1 MSNGKE
7 DDSAG
12 SWSKHNR
19 HINELQHLRQAVQVP
34 IKYPSATLTRADSD
48 TRKRT
53 RTADGTH
60 KKSKSF
66 FDGSPYMVA
75 SPQPLESETA
85 ESSYTFKREPS
96 VKRRTRSTSSAG
108 PSPTPSTSSSRVSSI
123 DNPSFSLSM
132 DKNKSWLQEDN
143 GSENTN
149 VSASPDRSVSKR
161 TTKDSRRKDGD
172 KENRKPSRSQ
182 GTYPITDFGKLYLIY

>member
-1 MSNGKE
+1 M
-7 DDSAG
+7 G

-34 IKYPSATLTRADSD
+34 TKYSSSTLTRADSD
-48 TRKRT
+48 VRKRT

-66 FDGSPYMVA
+66 FDGSPYMMA
-75 SPQPLESETA
+75 SPQPIDSESA
-85 ESSYTFKREPS
+85 ESSYMFRGEPS
-96 VKRRTRSTSSAG
+96 VKRRSRSTSSAG
-108 PSPTPSTSSSRVSSI
+108 PSPTPSASSGRVSSI

-132 DKNKSWLQEDN
+132 DKNKSWLQEDT

-149 VSASPDRSVSKR
+149 ASPSPDRSLSKR

-172 KENRKPSRSQ
+172 KENRKSSRSQ
-182 GTYPITDFGKLYLIY
+182 GIYPIYQFGK

>member
-7 DDSAG
+7 DDSVG

-34 IKYPSATLTRADSD
+34 TKYPSATLTRADTD
-48 TRKRT
+48 IRKRT
-53 RTADGTH
+53 KTADTSH

-66 FDGSPYMVA
+66 FDGSPYMTA

-85 ESSYTFKREPS
+85 ESSFIPKRDPT
-96 VKRRTRSTSSAG
+96 VKRRARSASSVG

-132 DKNKSWLQEDN
+132 DKNKSWLQMSLLVQIGVRVRGQPKIQDERM
-143 GSENTN
+143 E
-149 VSASPDRSVSKR
+149 
-161 TTKDSRRKDGD
+161 TKKTVNLLVVIKVR
-172 KENRKPSRSQ
+172 
-182 GTYPITDFGKLYLIY
+182 ITITEAGRWYTQSLILLL